1 MRFFYM
7 LAVSTV
13 LSTPAFAADLGTYR
27 PGAPYHSVPAPGA
40 DVCENQCAGDA
51 QCRGWNYVKV
61 NPRSPGVCEFNSKP
75 ASPIESPISISG
87 DGAALLAPNIS
98 IGSTNTVRVGTAA
111 SATTRPTVRQ
121 SSPTRRIVRQAVP
134 QYIRPEQ
141 AVARSTAKVG
151 SLTSQQ
157 NNYRQATGHI
167 PGYRQVGSRPPVFA
181 GQPQYNAHNRAGV
194 PAQVRQANVQPQ
206 TFRGEG
212 IQGQRIQG
220 QAIQTQR
227 LLRDPR
233 IVNQRQAS
241 FPQFQHS
248 LDGRAAAVNSQQY
261 NQASAPNIPRGNT
274 DGRPPIG
281 VPIASNRAAPL
292 PQRASQNVLPR
303 GSANDPVTYQNAPS
317 RIREAELAA
326 IQRAA
331 QAAEA
336 AQAAAQYRLPV
347 SYEDAQQSLFG
358 SLNDDVAAPRPLLR
372 APTDSNAPIAT
383 SQSRPTTPVFQEP
396 LGELA
401 GG

>member
-1 MRFFYM
+1 MRFFYI
-7 LAVSTV
+7 LAFSSV
-13 LSTPAFAADLGTYR
+13 LSVPAFAADLGTYR

-87 DGAALLAPNIS
+87 DGAAVLAPNIS
-98 IGSTNTVRVGTAA
+98 IGRTNTVRVGTAA
-111 SATTRPTVRQ
+111 KAAPRPTVRQ

-134 QYIRPEQ
+134 QPIRPEQ
-141 AVARSTAKVG
+141 AIARSTGQVG

-167 PGYRQVGSRPPVFA
+167 PGYRRVNPLPPAFA
-181 GQPQYNAHNRAGV
+181 GQPQYNFPGV
-194 PAQVRQANVQPQ
+194 PAQTRQANVHP
-206 TFRGEG
+206 
-212 IQGQRIQG
+212 
-220 QAIQTQR
+220 QAIQGQR

-233 IVNQRQAS
+233 IVNQRQAP
-241 FPQFQHS
+241 FPQFQHN
-248 LDGRAAAVNSQQY
+248 LEGRAAAVNPQQF
-261 NQASAPNIPRGNT
+261 NQASAPNNQRINNQ
-274 DGRPPIG
+274 GRPPIG
-281 VPIASNRAAPL
+281 VPIPANRATTPTQVAP
-292 PQRASQNVLPR
+292 QKVLPR
-303 GSANDPVTYQNAPS
+303 GSVNDPVTYQNAPS

-331 QAAEA
+331 QAA
-336 AQAAAQYRLPV
+336 QPAAQYTPPV
-347 SYEDAQQSLFG
+347 SYEDAQQNLFG
-358 SLNDDVAAPRPLLR
+358 SLNDDVATPRPLLR

-396 LGELA
+396 LGVLA

>member
-1 MRFFYM
+1 MRFFYI
-7 LAVSTV
+7 LAFSSV
-13 LSTPAFAADLGTYR
+13 LSVPAFAADLGTYR
-27 PGAPYHSVPAPGA
+27 PGAPYHSVPASGA

-87 DGAALLAPNIS
+87 DGAAVLAPNIS
-98 IGSTNTVRVGTAA
+98 IGRTNTVRVGTAA
-111 SATTRPTVRQ
+111 KAAPRPTVRQ
-121 SSPTRRIVRQAVP
+121 SSPTQRIVRQAVP
-134 QYIRPEQ
+134 QPIRPEQ
-141 AVARSTAKVG
+141 AIARSTGQVG

-167 PGYRQVGSRPPVFA
+167 PGYRRVNPLPPAFA
-181 GQPQYNAHNRAGV
+181 GQPQYNFPGV
-194 PAQVRQANVQPQ
+194 PAQTRQANVHP
-206 TFRGEG
+206 
-212 IQGQRIQG
+212 
-220 QAIQTQR
+220 QAIQGQR

-233 IVNQRQAS
+233 IVNQRQAP
-241 FPQFQHS
+241 FPQFQHN
-248 LDGRAAAVNSQQY
+248 LEGRAAAVNPQQF
-261 NQASAPNIPRGNT
+261 NQASAPNNQRINNQ
-274 DGRPPIG
+274 GRPPIG
-281 VPIASNRAAPL
+281 VPIPANRATTPTQVAP
-292 PQRASQNVLPR
+292 QKALPR
-303 GSANDPVTYQNAPS
+303 GSVNDPVTYQNASS

-331 QAAEA
+331 QAA
-336 AQAAAQYRLPV
+336 QPAAQYTPPV
-347 SYEDAQQSLFG
+347 SYEDAQQNLFG

-396 LGELA
+396 LGVLA

>member
-1 MRFFYM
+1 MRFFYI
-7 LAVSTV
+7 LAFSSV
-13 LSTPAFAADLGTYR
+13 LSVPAFAADLGTYR

-87 DGAALLAPNIS
+87 DGAAVLAPNIS
-98 IGSTNTVRVGTAA
+98 IGRTNTVRVGTAA
-111 SATTRPTVRQ
+111 KAAPRPNVRQ
-121 SSPTRRIVRQAVP
+121 SSPTQRIVRQAVP
-134 QYIRPEQ
+134 QPIRPEQ
-141 AVARSTAKVG
+141 AIARSTGQVG

-167 PGYRQVGSRPPVFA
+167 PGYRRVNPLPPAFA
-181 GQPQYNAHNRAGV
+181 GQPQYNFPGV
-194 PAQVRQANVQPQ
+194 PAQTRQANVHP
-206 TFRGEG
+206 
-212 IQGQRIQG
+212 
-220 QAIQTQR
+220 QAIQGQR

-233 IVNQRQAS
+233 IVNQRQAP
-241 FPQFQHS
+241 FPQFQHN
-248 LDGRAAAVNSQQY
+248 LEGHAAAVNPQQF
-261 NQASAPNIPRGNT
+261 NQASAPNNQRINNQ
-274 DGRPPIG
+274 GRPPIG
-281 VPIASNRAAPL
+281 VPIPANRAATPTQVA
-292 PQRASQNVLPR
+292 PQKALPR
-303 GSANDPVTYQNAPS
+303 GSVNDPVTYQNAPS

-331 QAAEA
+331 QAA
-336 AQAAAQYRLPV
+336 QPAAQYTPPV
-347 SYEDAQQSLFG
+347 SYEDAQQNLFG

-396 LGELA
+396 LGVLA

>member
-1 MRFFYM
+1 MRFFYI
-7 LAVSTV
+7 LAFSSV
-13 LSTPAFAADLGTYR
+13 LSVPAFAADLGTYR

-87 DGAALLAPNIS
+87 DGAAVLAPNIS
-98 IGSTNTVRVGTAA
+98 IGRTNTVRVGTTAKAA
-111 SATTRPTVRQ
+111 PRPTVRQ

-134 QYIRPEQ
+134 QPIRPEQ
-141 AVARSTAKVG
+141 AIARSTGQVG

-167 PGYRQVGSRPPVFA
+167 PGYRRVNPLPPAFA
-181 GQPQYNAHNRAGV
+181 GQPQYNFPGV
-194 PAQVRQANVQPQ
+194 PAQTRQAIVHP
-206 TFRGEG
+206 
-212 IQGQRIQG
+212 
-220 QAIQTQR
+220 QAIQGQR

-233 IVNQRQAS
+233 IVNQRQAP
-241 FPQFQHS
+241 FPQFQHN
-248 LDGRAAAVNSQQY
+248 LEGRAAAVNPQQF
-261 NQASAPNIPRGNT
+261 NQASAPNNQRINNQ
-274 DGRPPIG
+274 GRPPIG
-281 VPIASNRAAPL
+281 VPIPANRATTPTQVAP
-292 PQRASQNVLPR
+292 QKVLPR
-303 GSANDPVTYQNAPS
+303 GSVNDPVTYQNAPS

-331 QAAEA
+331 QAA
-336 AQAAAQYRLPV
+336 QPAAQYTPPV
-347 SYEDAQQSLFG
+347 SYEDAQQNLFG
-358 SLNDDVAAPRPLLR
+358 SLNDDVATPRPLLR

-396 LGELA
+396 LGVLA

>member
-1 MRFFYM
+1 MRFFYI
-7 LAVSTV
+7 LAFSSV
-13 LSTPAFAADLGTYR
+13 LSVPAFAADLGTYR
-27 PGAPYHSVPAPGA
+27 PGAPYHSVPASGA

-87 DGAALLAPNIS
+87 DGAAVLAPNIS
-98 IGSTNTVRVGTAA
+98 IGRTNTVRVGTAA
-111 SATTRPTVRQ
+111 KAAPRPTVRQ
-121 SSPTRRIVRQAVP
+121 SSPTQRIVRQAVP
-134 QYIRPEQ
+134 QPIRPEQ
-141 AVARSTAKVG
+141 AIARSTGQVG

-167 PGYRQVGSRPPVFA
+167 PGYRRVNPLPPAFA
-181 GQPQYNAHNRAGV
+181 GQPQYNFPGV
-194 PAQVRQANVQPQ
+194 PAQTRQANVHP
-206 TFRGEG
+206 
-212 IQGQRIQG
+212 
-220 QAIQTQR
+220 QAIQGQR

-233 IVNQRQAS
+233 IVNQRQAP
-241 FPQFQHS
+241 FPQFQHN
-248 LDGRAAAVNSQQY
+248 LEGHAAAVNPQQF
-261 NQASAPNIPRGNT
+261 NQASAPNNQRINNQ
-274 DGRPPIG
+274 GRPPIG
-281 VPIASNRAAPL
+281 VPIPANRAATPTQVA
-292 PQRASQNVLPR
+292 PQKALPR
-303 GSANDPVTYQNAPS
+303 GSVNDPVTYQNAPS

-331 QAAEA
+331 QAA
-336 AQAAAQYRLPV
+336 QPAAQYTPPV
-347 SYEDAQQSLFG
+347 SYEDAQQNLFG

-396 LGELA
+396 LGVLA

>member
-1 MRFFYM
+1 MRFFYI
-7 LAVSTV
+7 LAFSSV
-13 LSTPAFAADLGTYR
+13 LSVPAFAADLGTYR

-87 DGAALLAPNIS
+87 DGAAVLAPNIS
-98 IGSTNTVRVGTAA
+98 IGRTNTVRVGTAA
-111 SATTRPTVRQ
+111 KAAPRPTVRQ

-134 QYIRPEQ
+134 QPIRPEQ
-141 AVARSTAKVG
+141 AIARSTGQVG

-167 PGYRQVGSRPPVFA
+167 PGYRRVNPLPPAFA
-181 GQPQYNAHNRAGV
+181 GQPQYNFPGV
-194 PAQVRQANVQPQ
+194 PAQTRQANVHP
-206 TFRGEG
+206 
-212 IQGQRIQG
+212 
-220 QAIQTQR
+220 QAIQGQR

-233 IVNQRQAS
+233 IVNQRQAP
-241 FPQFQHS
+241 FPQFQHN
-248 LDGRAAAVNSQQY
+248 LEGRAAAVNPQQF
-261 NQASAPNIPRGNT
+261 NQASAPNNQRINNQ
-274 DGRPPIG
+274 GRPPIG
-281 VPIASNRAAPL
+281 VPIPANRAATPTQVA
-292 PQRASQNVLPR
+292 PQKALPR
-303 GSANDPVTYQNAPS
+303 GSVNDPVTYQNAPS

-331 QAAEA
+331 QAA
-336 AQAAAQYRLPV
+336 QPAAQYTPPV
-347 SYEDAQQSLFG
+347 SYEDAQQNLFG

-396 LGELA
+396 LGVLA

>member
-1 MRFFYM
+1 MRFFYI

-13 LSTPAFAADLGTYR
+13 LSTPVSAADLGTYR

-87 DGAALLAPNIS
+87 EGAALLAPNIA
-98 IGSTNTVRVGTAA
+98 IGSTNTVRVGTDSKAK
-111 SATTRPTVRQ
+111 TRPTNRQ
-121 SSPTRRIVRQAVP
+121 ISPTRRIVRQAVP
-134 QYIRPEQ
+134 QPVRPEQ
-141 AVARSTAKVG
+141 TVARSRTQVG

-167 PGYRQVGSRPPVFA
+167 PTYRQFNPRPPTVV
-181 GQPQYNAHNRAGV
+181 GQPQYNGYNRAGV
-194 PAQVRQANVQPQ
+194 PAPTRQANVQTQ
-206 TFRGEG
+206 T
-212 IQGQRIQG
+212 GQRQAFLG
-220 QAIQTQR
+220 QAISGQSIQGQR

-233 IVNQRQAS
+233 IVNQSQAH
-241 FPQFQHS
+241 FPQLQHN
-248 LDGRAAAVNSQQY
+248 LDGRTLSVNPQQY
-261 NQASAPNIPRGNT
+261 NQASSQNIPRINNQ
-274 DGRPPIG
+274 GRPPIG
-281 VPIASNRAAPL
+281 VPISSNGSATT
-292 PQRASQNVLPR
+292 PQRASSNVLPR
-303 GSANDPVTYQNAPS
+303 GSVNDPVTYQNASS

-331 QAAEA
+331 QAAET
-336 AQAAAQYRLPV
+336 AQYAPPV
-347 SYEDAQQSLFG
+347 SYEEAQQSLFG
-358 SLNDDVAAPRPLLR
+358 SLNDDVAAPRPLLS

-383 SQSRPTTPVFQEP
+383 SQSRPTIPVFQEP
-396 LGELA
+396 LGVLA

>member
-1 MRFFYM
+1 MRFFYI
-7 LAVSTV
+7 LAFSSV
-13 LSTPAFAADLGTYR
+13 LSVPAFAADLGTYR

-87 DGAALLAPNIS
+87 DGAAVLAPNIS
-98 IGSTNTVRVGTAA
+98 IGRTNTVRVGTAA
-111 SATTRPTVRQ
+111 KAAPRPTVRQ

-134 QYIRPEQ
+134 QPIRPEQ
-141 AVARSTAKVG
+141 AIARSTGQVG

-167 PGYRQVGSRPPVFA
+167 PGYRRVNPLPPAFA
-181 GQPQYNAHNRAGV
+181 GQPQYNFPGV
-194 PAQVRQANVQPQ
+194 PAQTRQANVHP
-206 TFRGEG
+206 
-212 IQGQRIQG
+212 
-220 QAIQTQR
+220 QAIQGQR

-233 IVNQRQAS
+233 IVNQRQAP
-241 FPQFQHS
+241 FPQFQHN
-248 LDGRAAAVNSQQY
+248 LEGHAAAVNPQQF
-261 NQASAPNIPRGNT
+261 NQASAPNNQRINNQ
-274 DGRPPIG
+274 GRPPIG
-281 VPIASNRAAPL
+281 VPIPANRAATPSQVA
-292 PQRASQNVLPR
+292 PQKALPR
-303 GSANDPVTYQNAPS
+303 GSVNDPVTYQNAPS

-331 QAAEA
+331 QAA
-336 AQAAAQYRLPV
+336 QPAAQYTPPV
-347 SYEDAQQSLFG
+347 SYEDAQQNLFG

-396 LGELA
+396 LGVLA